1 MVKIQKIKYHS
12 FFYFCSMDS
21 KSRKAIVLVKGLFIT
36 LGANPLKGS
45 PDLNNTLI
53 WLFMLV
59 AAA

>member
-21 KSRKAIVLVKGLFIT
+21 KSRKAIVLVKGFFIT
-36 LGANPLKGS
+36 LGANPLKAS

-53 WLFMLV
+53 
-59 AAA
+59 